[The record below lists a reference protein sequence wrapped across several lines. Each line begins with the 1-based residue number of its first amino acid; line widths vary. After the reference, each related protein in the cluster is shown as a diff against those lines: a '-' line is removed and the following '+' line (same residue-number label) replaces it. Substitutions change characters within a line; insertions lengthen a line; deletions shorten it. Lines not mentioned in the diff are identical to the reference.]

1 MPGAPQALALPD
13 EQPQATFALSPPQH
27 TITLL
32 IGCVHAESST
42 LINLLDSSLSWRRSL
57 GNPDQSRQRVGTEIK
72 KHCGT
77 LLVVNPP

>member
-1 MPGAPQALALPD
+1 MPGAPQDLALPD

-32 IGCVHAESST
+32 IGCVLYAESST

-72 KHCGT
+72 T
-77 LLVVNPP
+77 LQHIGVVNPP

>member
-1 MPGAPQALALPD
+1 MPGAPQDLALPD

-42 LINLLDSSLSWRRSL
+42 LISTCL
-57 GNPDQSRQRVGTEIK
+57 
-72 KHCGT
+72 T
-77 LLVVNPP
+77 LLSAGEGHWAILINQDKELEQK